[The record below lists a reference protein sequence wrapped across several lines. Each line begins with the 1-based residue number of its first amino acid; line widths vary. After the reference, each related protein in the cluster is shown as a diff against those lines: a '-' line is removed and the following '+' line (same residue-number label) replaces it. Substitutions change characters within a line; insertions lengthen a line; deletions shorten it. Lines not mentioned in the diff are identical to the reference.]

1 MSRTVGEQKLFAT
14 YFAGY
19 TGLALPVVEAWL
31 LNEQPPGQPSKPGSN
46 NWLNIGYTDAGPNSE
61 YAPIAS
67 GKPQAAARAS
77 AEWLKKNQPSILSSV
92 GKSQVQ
98 QASAIINSDWA
109 SSHYGY
115 NVSKFLGIVSGG
127 ESSTENASI
136 LGEIPGPQ
144 QPFLKSLESLGG
156 GPLGKGLPNPLSGI
170 EEGVNAVKTTGELI
184 QALTEPKTWVRI
196 GEGVVGLIIILSA
209 MKTLSK
215 KYGPSRVVVGQG
227 KEGTMYARKAA
238 SSSLAK
244 KAVEAAVAE
253 PVK

>member
-1 MSRTVGEQKLFAT
+1 MPRTIGEQKLFAT

-19 TGLALPVVEAWL
+19 TGLSLPVVEAWL
-31 LNEQPPGQPSKPGSN
+31 LNEQPPGSPSKPGSN

-67 GKPQAAARAS
+67 GRPQAAARAS

-92 GKSQVQ
+92 GKSQVD
-98 QASAIINSDWA
+98 QASAIINSNWA

-115 NVSKFLGIVSGG
+115 DVKKFLGIVSGG
-127 ESSTENASI
+127 ESSKENASI

-144 QPFLKSLESLGG
+144 QPLLKSLEGLGG
-156 GPLGKGLPNPLSGI
+156 VPGIPNPLGGL
-170 EEGVNAVKTTGELI
+170 EEGIGVVKTSAELI

-196 GEGVVGLIIILSA
+196 GEGIVGLIIVLSA
-209 MKTLSK
+209 MKTLSR

-227 KEGTMYARKAA
+227 REGAMYARKAA
-238 SSSLAK
+238 ASSVAK
-244 KAVEAAVAE
+244 KAVKVAVAE